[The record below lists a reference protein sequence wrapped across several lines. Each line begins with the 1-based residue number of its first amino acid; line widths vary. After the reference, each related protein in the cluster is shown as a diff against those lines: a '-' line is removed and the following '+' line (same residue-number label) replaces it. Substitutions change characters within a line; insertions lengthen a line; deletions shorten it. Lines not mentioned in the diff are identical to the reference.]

1 MKILLVTTGGTIA
14 SVVDDG
20 VIDVKPQGRLL
31 VLNKYKEIDSKTQF
45 DVISPVNILSENIS
59 RDDFKII
66 ARTML
71 DIDYS
76 KYDGVVVTHGSDTLA
91 YTSAMIGLLL
101 HNIEKPVCVVAAD
114 KSLQEETSNGMD
126 NFCAAIKIIEAKKN
140 GVFVPYRNAD
150 MVTYVHYATKLFESS
165 ILTDD
170 FYSTCGAC
178 GEYKNG
184 TLTFFDK
191 QVKKDRLDTKSPD
204 LDFLKRVVQVY
215 PYPELD
221 YESINI
227 DNADAVIHR
236 TYHAGSVCVSDNRNL
251 SVEILI
257 KKCADKN
264 IPLYVCGLKEG
275 KDNYYSMS
283 SVLSKGVVP
292 LYDMSPA
299 CAYMK
304 IMLEG

>member
-114 KSLQEETSNGMD
+114 KSLQEEKSNGMD

-236 TYHAGSVCVSDNRNL
+236 TYHAGSVCVSDKGNL